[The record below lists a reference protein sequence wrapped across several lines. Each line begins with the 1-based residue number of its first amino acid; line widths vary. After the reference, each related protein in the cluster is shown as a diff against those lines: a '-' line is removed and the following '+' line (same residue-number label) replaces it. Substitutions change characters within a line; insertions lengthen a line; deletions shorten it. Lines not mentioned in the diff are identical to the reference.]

1 MIIKLLNE
9 NFDNIAYLPKNQ
21 LDAFNNIYRDYYK
34 NYNIEKVKISDL
46 LRDDPGL
53 NDNDDLGS
61 YHEIIWGDDVNKY
74 RYDPSK
80 NNRGSEVPSV
90 VYKNGKY
97 HINDG
102 RHRIK
107 ALANSGY
114 EYIELPVLREMLLED
129 NDDNNSGEEEIKLTS
144 HLNYPDMVYDYVF
157 RVSDRATDWSND
169 TLVARLT
176 KKACKDNVNGYPFVI
191 GWTGLSS
198 KAGSQL
204 SFLTSADAEEF
215 LSENANNLVLV
226 NPKIYVSKSKQKVV
240 RIDVN
245 GKVPCYVGVDY
256 LNGTY
261 GDKEGYIHPVIQKR
275 LDEATPTANTFAKN
289 VDKETIDKRKTINR
303 NKINDVVIECLENL
317 KRLTESVNGEVLN
330 WEDSDL
336 ENPNTISNIEFVFPI
351 NIFGNDLVNII
362 PGRYVI
368 KEVCDKVN
376 QLRIRLN
383 RVAGKKWAY
392 VFAVVQEASMT
403 TPSASRKSLFSAEMP
418 VTNKEALEAIEQ
430 LNKTNQLIE
439 IIGDVRDTLD
449 KYFDGVFLDRMNV
462 VVNTRLCATL
472 AGSPAFSLYF
482 LQNTATPK
490 LVWIHLSTYCDEDIE
505 LKVYNNIDE
514 IVKDA
519 TNIIFKKLSAKAPW
533 AEINEELLKT
543 IISGGKKYTETKYL
557 KISDLLS

>member
-9 NFDNIAYLPKNQ
+9 NFNNIAYLPKNQ

-74 RYDPSK
+74 KYDPSK

-157 RVSDRATDWSND
+157 RVSLGRD
-169 TLVARLT
+169 TLAARFT
-176 KKACKDNVNGYPFVI
+176 KRDCKDNVDGYPFTAA
-191 GWTGLSS
+191 WTSLNLKS
-198 KAGSQL
+198 GSQL
-204 SFLTSADAEEF
+204 SFLTSADVEEF
-215 LSENANNLVLV
+215 FLSTHMSFN
-226 NPKIYVSKSKQKVV
+226 KSWSKNTYISRSKQKVV

-256 LNGTY
+256 LNSTY

-275 LDEATPTANTFAKN
+275 LDEATPTANTIAKN
-289 VDKETIDKRKTINR
+289 ADKETIDKKKTTSR

-317 KRLTESVNGEVLN
+317 KRLTESVSGEVLN
-330 WEDSDL
+330 WEDLDL

-418 VTNKEALEAIEQ
+418 ITNKEALEAIEQ

>member
-9 NFDNIAYLPKNQ
+9 NFNNIAYLPKNQ
-21 LDAFNNIYRDYYK
+21 LDAFNNIYKDYYK

-74 RYDPSK
+74 KYDPSK

-157 RVSDRATDWSND
+157 RVSLGRD
-169 TLVARLT
+169 TLAARFT
-176 KKACKDNVNGYPFVI
+176 KRDCKDNVDGYPFTAA
-191 GWTGLSS
+191 WTSLNLKS
-198 KAGSQL
+198 GSQL
-204 SFLTSADAEEF
+204 SFLTSADVEEF
-215 LSENANNLVLV
+215 FLSTHMSFN
-226 NPKIYVSKSKQKVV
+226 KSWSKNTYISRSKQKVV

-245 GKVPCYVGVDY
+245 GAVPCYVGVDY
-256 LNGTY
+256 LNSTY

-275 LDEATPTANTFAKN
+275 LDEATPTANTIAKN
-289 VDKETIDKRKTINR
+289 VDKETIDKKKTTSR

-330 WEDSDL
+330 WEDLDL
-336 ENPNTISNIEFVFPI
+336 ENPNTISNIDFVFPI

-376 QLRIRLN
+376 QLRIKLN

-392 VFAVVQEASMT
+392 IFTVVQAASMT
-403 TPSASRKSLFSAEMP
+403 TPSVNCKSLFSAEMP
-418 VTNKEALEAIEQ
+418 ITNKEALEAIEQ

-472 AGSPAFSLYF
+472 AGSPAFSLYL

>member
-9 NFDNIAYLPKNQ
+9 NFNNIAYLPKNQ

-34 NYNIEKVKISDL
+34 NYSIEKVKISDL

-74 RYDPSK
+74 KYDPSK

-157 RVSDRATDWSND
+157 RVSWGRD
-169 TLVARLT
+169 TLAARFT
-176 KKACKDNVNGYPFVI
+176 KRDRKFFNVDGYPFTAAWASLNLK
-191 GWTGLSS
+191 G
-198 KAGSQL
+198 GSQL

-215 LSENANNLVLV
+215 LSENMFRSTN
-226 NPKIYVSKSKQKVV
+226 IYVSKSKQKVV

-256 LNGTY
+256 LNSTY

-275 LDEATPTANTFAKN
+275 LDEATPTANTIAKN
-289 VDKETIDKRKTINR
+289 VDKETIDKKKTTSR

-317 KRLTESVNGEVLN
+317 KKLTESVNGEVLN
-330 WEDSDL
+330 WEDLDL
-336 ENPNTISNIEFVFPI
+336 ENPNTISNIDFVFPI

-376 QLRIRLN
+376 QLRIKLN

-392 VFAVVQEASMT
+392 IFTVVQAASMT
-403 TPSASRKSLFSAEMP
+403 TPSVNCKSLFSAEMP
-418 VTNKEALEAIEQ
+418 ITNKEALEAIEQ

-462 VVNTRLCATL
+462 AVNTRLCATL

-490 LVWIHLSTYCDEDIE
+490 LVWIHLATYCDEDIE

>member
-9 NFDNIAYLPKNQ
+9 NFNNIAYLPKNQ

-46 LRDDPGL
+46 LRDDLGL

-74 RYDPSK
+74 KYDPSK

-157 RVSDRATDWSND
+157 RVSLGRD
-169 TLVARLT
+169 TLAARFT
-176 KKACKDNVNGYPFVI
+176 KRDCKDNVDGYPFTAA
-191 GWTGLSS
+191 WTSLNLKS
-198 KAGSQL
+198 GSQL
-204 SFLTSADAEEF
+204 SFLTSADVEEF
-215 LSENANNLVLV
+215 FLSTHMSFNKSWSKNT
-226 NPKIYVSKSKQKVV
+226 YVSRSKQKVV

-245 GKVPCYVGVDY
+245 GAVPCYVGVDY
-256 LNGTY
+256 LNSTY

-275 LDEATPTANTFAKN
+275 LDEATPTANTIAKN
-289 VDKETIDKRKTINR
+289 ADKETIDKKKTTSR

-330 WEDSDL
+330 WEDLDL
-336 ENPNTISNIEFVFPI
+336 ENPNTISNIDFVLPI

-376 QLRIRLN
+376 QLRIKLN

-392 VFAVVQEASMT
+392 IFTVVQAASMT
-403 TPSASRKSLFSAEMP
+403 TPSGSYKSLFSAEMP
-418 VTNKEALEAIEQ
+418 ITNKEALEAIEQ

-449 KYFDGVFLDRMNV
+449 KYFDGVSLDRMNV
-462 VVNTRLCATL
+462 DVNTRLCATL

-519 TNIIFKKLSAKAPW
+519 TNLIFKKLSAKAPW

>member
-9 NFDNIAYLPKNQ
+9 NFNNIAYLPKNQ

-157 RVSDRATDWSND
+157 RVSLGRD
-169 TLVARLT
+169 TLAARFT
-176 KKACKDNVNGYPFVI
+176 KRDCKDNVDGYPFTAA
-191 GWTGLSS
+191 WTSLNLKG
-198 KAGSQL
+198 GSQL
-204 SFLTSADAEEF
+204 SFLTSADVEEF
-215 LSENANNLVLV
+215 FTTHMRLNKSWGTN
-226 NPKIYVSKSKQKVV
+226 IYVSKSKQKVV

-256 LNGTY
+256 LNNTY

-275 LDEATPTANTFAKN
+275 LDEATPTANTIAKN
-289 VDKETIDKRKTINR
+289 VDKETIDQKKTTSR

-330 WEDSDL
+330 WEDLDL
-336 ENPNTISNIEFVFPI
+336 ENPNTISNIDFVFPI

-376 QLRIRLN
+376 QLRIKLN

-392 VFAVVQEASMT
+392 IFTVVQAASMT
-403 TPSASRKSLFSAEMP
+403 TPSVSCKSLFSAEMP
-418 VTNKEALEAIEQ
+418 ITNKEALEAIEQ

-462 VVNTRLCATL
+462 DVNTRLCATL

-490 LVWIHLSTYCDEDIE
+490 LVWTHLSTYCDEDIE

>member
-9 NFDNIAYLPKNQ
+9 NFNNIAYLPKNQ

-74 RYDPSK
+74 RYDPNK

-157 RVSDRATDWSND
+157 RVSLGRD
-169 TLVARLT
+169 TLAARFT
-176 KKACKDNVNGYPFVI
+176 KRDCKDNVDGYPFTAA
-191 GWTGLSS
+191 WTSLNLKS
-198 KAGSQL
+198 GSQL
-204 SFLTSADAEEF
+204 SFLTSADVEEF
-215 LSENANNLVLV
+215 FLSTHMSFNKSWSKNT
-226 NPKIYVSKSKQKVV
+226 YVSRSKQKVV

-256 LNGTY
+256 LNSTY

-275 LDEATPTANTFAKN
+275 LDEATPTANTIAKN
-289 VDKETIDKRKTINR
+289 VDKETIDKRKTTNR

-330 WEDSDL
+330 WEDLDL
-336 ENPNTISNIEFVFPI
+336 ENPNTISNIDFVFPI

-376 QLRIRLN
+376 QLRIKLN

-392 VFAVVQEASMT
+392 IFTVVQAASMT
-403 TPSASRKSLFSAEMP
+403 TPSGSYKSLFSAEMP
-418 VTNKEALEAIEQ
+418 ITNKEALEAIEQ

-462 VVNTRLCATL
+462 DVNTRLCATL

>member
-9 NFDNIAYLPKNQ
+9 NFNNIAYLPKNQ

-157 RVSDRATDWSND
+157 RVSWGRD
-169 TLVARLT
+169 TLAARFT
-176 KKACKDNVNGYPFVI
+176 KRDCKFFNVDGYPFTAAWASLNLK
-191 GWTGLSS
+191 G
-198 KAGSQL
+198 GSQL
-204 SFLTSADAEEF
+204 SFLTSADAKEF
-215 LSENANNLVLV
+215 LSENMFRSTN
-226 NPKIYVSKSKQKVV
+226 IYVSKSKQKVV

-275 LDEATPTANTFAKN
+275 LDEATPTANTIAKN
-289 VDKETIDKRKTINR
+289 VDKETIDKKKTTSR

-330 WEDSDL
+330 WEDLDL

-418 VTNKEALEAIEQ
+418 ITNKEALEAIEQ

-462 VVNTRLCATL
+462 DVNTRLCATL

>member
-9 NFDNIAYLPKNQ
+9 NFNNIAYLPKNQ

-157 RVSDRATDWSND
+157 RVSWGRD
-169 TLVARLT
+169 TLMARFT
-176 KKACKDNVNGYPFVI
+176 KRDCKDNVAGYPFTAA
-191 GWTGLSS
+191 WTSLNLKG
-198 KAGSQL
+198 GSQL
-204 SFLTSADAEEF
+204 SFLTSADVEEF
-215 LSENANNLVLV
+215 LSKNVFRGTN
-226 NPKIYVSKSKQKVV
+226 IYVSKSKQKVV

-256 LNGTY
+256 LNSTY

-275 LDEATPTANTFAKN
+275 LDEATPTANTIAKN
-289 VDKETIDKRKTINR
+289 VDKETIDKKKTTSR

-317 KRLTESVNGEVLN
+317 KRLTESVNGEALN
-330 WEDSDL
+330 WEDLDL
-336 ENPNTISNIEFVFPI
+336 ENPNTISNIDFVFPI

-376 QLRIRLN
+376 QLRIKLN

-392 VFAVVQEASMT
+392 IFTVVQAASMT
-403 TPSASRKSLFSAEMP
+403 TPSVNCKSLFSAEMP
-418 VTNKEALEAIEQ
+418 ITNKEALEAIEQ

-449 KYFDGVFLDRMNV
+449 KYFDGVFLDRMTV
-462 VVNTRLCATL
+462 AVNTRLCATL

-490 LVWIHLSTYCDEDIE
+490 LVWTHLATYCDEDIE

-533 AEINEELLKT
+533 AEINEELIKI